1 MDLKYLIT
9 LENKKNLIYFFKFYE
24 FYFAYLTALGL
35 GVKTKIY
42 TNGNYFYRQ
51 SGETGDETK

>member
-35 GVKTKIY
+35 GVCVADGAVNWFDAQLKT
-42 TNGNYFYRQ
+42 
-51 SGETGDETK
+51 